1 MIITSPLLLDGGLSN
16 ELERQGCDLNQKL
29 WSAKLLES
37 NPEAIILAHLA
48 YLESG
53 AQCIITSSYQATL
66 PGFMAIGYDK
76 PAASGLILK
85 SVQLAEEARNR
96 FMSLNPHAFKPLIA
110 ASIGPYGAY
119 LADGSEYRGDYD
131 ISDQELSDFHEPRIN
146 LLATTTADIL
156 ACETIPSLREA
167 KVLSGLLEKINK
179 PAWVSFSCKDR
190 KHISD
195 GTPIEKCAAYFSSH
209 PSVFAIGVNCTSP
222 EFISELIR
230 SIKTKSGDKKI
241 VVYPNS
247 GAVYHAESKTWSG
260 LSDVSSCELMVKE
273 WMDLGADIIGG
284 CCGIGPHQIKAMGKI
299 ISKIDS
305 YK

>member
-1 MIITSPLLLDGGLSN
+1 MIITYPLLLDGGLSN

-53 AQCIITSSYQATL
+53 AQCLITSSYQATL

-76 PAASGLILK
+76 PSASGLILK

-96 FMSLNPHAFKPLIA
+96 FLSANPHAFKPLIA

-119 LADGSEYRGDYD
+119 LANGSEYRGDYD
-131 ISDQELSDFHEPRIN
+131 LTDQELSDFHEPRIN

-156 ACETIPSLREA
+156 ACETIPSFQEA

-179 PAWVSFSCKDR
+179 PAWVSFSCKDG

-195 GTPIEKCAAYFSSH
+195 GTPIEKCAAFFSSH
-209 PSVFAIGVNCTSP
+209 PAVFAIGVNCTSP

-230 SIKTKSGDKKI
+230 SIKTKSGNKKI

-299 ISKIDS
+299 ISNIDS
-305 YK
+305 

>member
-1 MIITSPLLLDGGLSN
+1 MITYPLLLDGGLSN

-53 AQCIITSSYQATL
+53 AQCMITSSYQATL

-76 PAASGLILK
+76 TSASGLIVK
-85 SVQLAEEARNR
+85 SVQLAEEARNL
-96 FMSLNPHAFKPLIA
+96 FLSSNPHATKPLIA

-119 LADGSEYRGDYD
+119 LADGSEYRGDYV
-131 ISDQELSDFHEPRIN
+131 ISDQELSHFHEPRIK
-146 LLATTTADIL
+146 LLANTTADIL
-156 ACETIPSLREA
+156 ACETIPSFREA

-179 PAWVSFSCKDR
+179 PAWISFSCKDG

-195 GTPIEKCAAYFSSH
+195 GTPIEQCAAFFAHH
-209 PSVFAIGVNCTSP
+209 PTVFAIGVNCTSP

-299 ISKIDS
+299 ISRIDS
-305 YK
+305 